1 MPIKEVALDL
11 TNFVLSNVNDAISFK
26 PQLCYEVP
34 AQDYGELR
42 ERYIAFTGTSMRK
55 NKSRLYFL
63 PTNIS
68 DELQQLNPSVP
79 DSAKHVPRDG
89 HVYYKNRLIT
99 ELDYENVKRVELA
112 CAYIAYA
119 IINKAAGVEVEPGS
133 SSNNNNNNT
142 DRLSGALASAME
154 RRESSNSFSDLSGRE
169 ESRDGSNP
177 SPSDLKI
184 SPAEATAQALKRG
197 GLIGFRELGYLV
209 NITPWHF
216 HRVFKVITGLTIRE
230 YGQLCTEFAKKNRD
244 IMNACNKRVQ
254 ELKSQGH
261 VYQCFSDPD
270 FLKEGSLKYEP
281 TRNVVLL
288 PQYFIDP
295 NKSKEHKKMQ
305 KENKAFDGKCTQR
318 VEARKRR
325 GSIMSGRI
333 RAASQSSVTSN
344 SSIQDVLQ
352 VEPAFP
358 STPQM
363 SPSDVRASLS
373 ASPVLHGAAG
383 LSTLDSTVLKST
395 LANSRKNSLVAG
407 SSATHLPSAS
417 GKIGK
422 PKPVSSSS
430 NVGHLRHLSDSSTG
444 LDAKELSKLA
454 AAAAN
459 NKAVPNVGAVQNTVT
474 SPKVDFKF
482 DIFGGEGN
490 AAQRS
495 VDSHHSQLP
504 VSSSNGDFN
513 YGLDELNPRA
523 VSNFTTASS
532 NGSFQLDFND
542 DVANNVLNPSDNGFY
557 LAENHQPHSD
567 NNTATTSVRGNS
579 KSIETLPRESN
590 STFLGD
596 FHPADLDDSSQL
608 LMDLNALPDDGNMNQ
623 PFGIF
628 ANGPDIG
635 GGGSFTKLPELG
647 DSYVQHEQMST
658 GQSHLNASMMKP
670 LGQDQP
676 HHGRLQDDSLTSSL
690 NYNNPSSYSRN
701 RLNSAVAP
709 MDDVN
714 RMFLSGYSGET
725 PHAAEP
731 LESQSGNPTEQIVS
745 APIVSQPSTRD
756 NTMGSTVTP
765 DTILT
770 AETNASTRDFDAK
783 GSLAAFTNLGFD
795 ALSPGSSPTA
805 LDMGL
810 PVFNGNL
817 NSDFTGPSIEALMS
831 SGNDATPHNF

>member
-119 IINKAAGVEVEPGS
+119 IINKSAGIEVE
-133 SSNNNNNNT
+133 SNSNSNSNST
-142 DRLSGALASAME
+142 E
-154 RRESSNSFSDLSGRE
+154 HRESATSLSELSGRE
-169 ESRDGSNP
+169 DSRDSSNQ
-177 SPSDLKI
+177 SPADPKI
-184 SPAEATAQALKRG
+184 SPAEATALALKRG

-254 ELKSQGH
+254 ELKEQGH
-261 VYQCFSDPD
+261 SYQCFSDPG
-270 FLKEGSLKYEP
+270 FLKDGTLKYEP

-305 KENKAFDGKCTQR
+305 KENKALDGKCTQR

-344 SSIQDVLQ
+344 SSIQEVLQ
-352 VEPAFP
+352 VEPGFP
-358 STPQM
+358 STPLM
-363 SPSDVRASLS
+363 SPSDARASS
-373 ASPVLHGAAG
+373 TASPVLQSVAG
-383 LSTLDSTVLKST
+383 LNTLDSTVLQTT
-395 LANSRKNSLVAG
+395 LAQSRKNSLVTG
-407 SSATHLPSAS
+407 SSASYLQSAP
-417 GKIGK
+417 GRIGK
-422 PKPVSSSS
+422 PKLAANTSGSTA
-430 NVGHLRHLSDSSTG
+430 HLRHLSDPSMA
-444 LDAKELSKLA
+444 LDAIELSKVTGDA
-454 AAAAN
+454 TGTKNMPHISVAQDA
-459 NKAVPNVGAVQNTVT
+459 VT

-482 DIFGGEGN
+482 DIFGNEN
-490 AAQRS
+490 
-495 VDSHHSQLP
+495 
-504 VSSSNGDFN
+504 VSSQRPDDANPSQVLGNNGDFN
-513 YGLDELNPRA
+513 YDLDELNPRA
-523 VSNFTTASS
+523 VSNFTNDSS

-542 DVANNVLNPSDNGFY
+542 DITHGNLISSENGVFFPG
-557 LAENHQPHSD
+557 NHQRTSN
-567 NNTATTSVRGNS
+567 NNTAATSLQGTSRSV
-579 KSIETLPRESN
+579 ETLPRDST

-596 FHPADLDDSSQL
+596 FHPADLDESSQL
-608 LMDLNALPDDGNMNQ
+608 LLDLNALPDDPILNQ
-623 PFGIF
+623 PYGMLDLKM
-628 ANGPDIG
+628 ATSHDIRS
-635 GGGSFTKLPELG
+635 GGSFTKLTDFGEPYMEHGQLSSAG
-647 DSYVQHEQMST
+647 QNQRHAST
-658 GQSHLNASMMKP
+658 VNPSIPIHSTHNRPQDKPSTLALN
-670 LGQDQP
+670 QP
-676 HHGRLQDDSLTSSL
+676 NR
-690 NYNNPSSYSRN
+690 SSYSRN

-709 MDDVN
+709 MDDIN
-714 RMFLSGYSGET
+714 RMFLSGYSGGT
-725 PHAAEP
+725 PIMTEP
-731 LESQSGNPTEQIVS
+731 LDLQGGNFTEQTIP
-745 APIVSQPSTRD
+745 APLVSQPSTRD

-765 DTILT
+765 DTMVT
-770 AETNASTRDFDAK
+770 TETNSSTRDFDAK

-805 LDMGL
+805 LEAGL
-810 PVFNGNL
+810 PDFHGDL
-817 NSDFTGPSIEALMS
+817 NSDFAGTSIEALMS
-831 SGNDATPHNF
+831 AGNDAPPQNF